1 MKRKTAFLP
10 ATFIILSVV
19 LSACIG
25 LLPLDEKP
33 TTGDYGPSYSPQ
45 EHQVRVF
52 EAIWMHLQDNYI
64 YYESADTDWAALNKK
79 YLERIDAGLS
89 NEEFTSLI
97 QELQT
102 ELPSGSLTY
111 QSRADRIEAQTT
123 DSSTYD
129 GIGAF
134 ISFSEDPVPHI
145 ILLSVIQGSPAEEA
159 GLKAHD
165 SISKIDGQ
173 AVQLEEGLNA
183 VNRIRGPAGSTVTL
197 NVQSPGKPERSIE
210 LQRAKLTSTGKL
222 ESSMLPGEYDY
233 GYMLFPPVGYDT
245 LMEDVVAS
253 MQTFTTNRTL
263 EGLILDL
270 RIAGS
275 ARSWPLEE
283 LFKLFHDGNVGEFYN
298 SAKQKQVLTING
310 QDQFSSQSVPLI
322 ILVGE
327 NTTGFPEILA
337 AGMQGGGRADIVG
350 ATTPGA
356 IETTTPFYLPNGAL
370 IFVESTSFRLLNG
383 EEIGNSGVQP
393 DVEVEAGWDE
403 VLPNADPIIEA
414 AIKVLDGAQ
423 E

>member
-10 ATFIILSVV
+10 TLIVTLSVA
-19 LSACIG
+19 LSACIE

-33 TTGDYGPSYSPQ
+33 IAGDYGPSYSPQ
-45 EHQVRVF
+45 EHQARVF
-52 EAIWMHLQDNYI
+52 EAIWTHLQNSYI
-64 YYESADTDWAALNKK
+64 YYENADADWDTLNKK
-79 YLERIDAGLS
+79 YLERINAGLS
-89 NEEFTSLI
+89 NEEFTALI

-111 QSRADRIEAQTT
+111 QSRAERIEAQTA

-134 ISFSEDPVPHI
+134 IGFNEEPVPHI

-165 SISKIDGQ
+165 SISKIDGNPI
-173 AVQLEEGLNA
+173 QLEEGLNA

-197 NVQSPGKPERSIE
+197 NVQSPGEPERSIE

-222 ESSMLPGEYDY
+222 EASMLPGPDDY
-233 GYMLFPPVGYDT
+233 GYTLFPPVGYDT
-245 LMEDVVAS
+245 LMEDVVAGL
-253 MQTFTTNRTL
+253 QTFTTNRTL

-270 RIAGS
+270 RIASS
-275 ARSWPLEE
+275 ARGSWPLEE

-298 SAKQKQVLTING
+298 ATQEQVLNING
-310 QDQFSSQSVPLI
+310 EDQFSSQTVPLI

-337 AGMQGGGRADIVG
+337 AGLQASSRAMVVG
-350 ATTPGA
+350 ANTPGA

-383 EEIGNSGVQP
+383 EEIGNSGVKP

-403 VLPNADPIIEA
+403 VLPDADPVIEA
-414 AIKVLDGAQ
+414 AVKLLDAQ